1 MKKLLSIV
9 ICVSILL
16 TSCAVSSPSQQSSLN
31 ASSSSDSS
39 QIVSEQSTTELEPL
53 QLVDYGYSYSD
64 EDSANQFRT
73 VQDDDLL
80 SYMEDVVYYDMISD
94 MDSSEYYVESV
105 QAVYVSQEYIEELTY
120 NSQENIYFGY
130 HLSDIREAFGETPW
144 FFTVD
149 ENGQTIVTE
158 YTYKEFEFEFSNML
172 RDLAIGAGVILVCA
186 TVSLVTAPTLPA
198 VSMIMMVSAKTAT
211 TFALSSGAIGAVSS
225 GLVTFVQT
233 GDMNQ
238 SLQSAMDGGAKGFK
252 IGAITGAVAGAGK
265 EIAFLRHATA
275 TKHLSL
281 NEAAIIQRETGF
293 PADVISQIH
302 NMEEYEV
309 FKSANL
315 KSALIGNKTALVA
328 DDIDWRSVIDG
339 KTNLQRLLEGKAPV
353 DLNGIPYEL
362 HHIGQESGGTL
373 ALISKEIH
381 QQNTKIL
388 HAFKDVSEVDHG
400 AAWARQKREFYM
412 NLYDYVSKQF
422 GV

>member
-16 TSCAVSSPSQQSSLN
+16 TSCAVSLPSQQSSLN
-31 ASSSSDSS
+31 TSSSSDSS
-39 QIVSEQSTTELEPL
+39 QIVTEQTTTEPEPT
-53 QLVDYGYSYSD
+53 QLADYGYSYSD
-64 EDSANQFRT
+64 EESANQFRT
-73 VQDDDLL
+73 VKDDDLL

-130 HLSDIREAFGETPW
+130 HLSDIRDAFGETPW

-186 TVSLVTAPTLPA
+186 TVSLVTAPALPA

-225 GLVTFVQT
+225 GLVTYVQT

-252 IGAITGAVAGAGK
+252 IGAITGAVVGGAK
-265 EIAFLRHATA
+265 EIAFLKSATA
-275 TKHLSL
+275 TKYLSM
-281 NEAAIIQRETGF
+281 NEAAIIQRQTKW
-293 PADVISQIH
+293 PADVISEIH
-302 NMEEYEV
+302 TMEEY
-309 FKSANL
+309 KALSDANL
-315 KSALIGNKTALVA
+315 QSVLVGNKSALIPSDVDLNLV
-328 DDIDWRSVIDG
+328 DSKG
-339 KTNLQRLLEGKAPV
+339 LTNLQRMEKGLAPI
-353 DLNGIPYEL
+353 DKLGNSYEL
-362 HHIGQESGGTL
+362 HHIGQEAEGTL
-373 ALISKEIH
+373 AMLTREQHDNIALHGFKKISEINRSDFDK
-381 QQNTKIL
+381 QRAQFYKDLFQIVTKGI
-388 HAFKDVSEVDHG
+388 
-400 AAWARQKREFYM
+400 
-412 NLYDYVSKQF
+412 
-422 GV
+422 

>member
-9 ICVSILL
+9 ICGSILL

-31 ASSSSDSS
+31 TSSSSDSS
-39 QIVSEQSTTELEPL
+39 QIVTEQTTTEPELT
-53 QLVDYGYSYSD
+53 QLADYGYSYSD
-64 EDSANQFRT
+64 EESANQFRT

-130 HLSDIREAFGETPW
+130 HLSDIRNAFGETPW

-186 TVSLVTAPTLPA
+186 TVSLVTAPALPA

-225 GLVTFVQT
+225 GLVTYVQT

-252 IGAITGAVAGAGK
+252 IGAITGAVVGGAK
-265 EIAFLRHATA
+265 EIAFLKSATA
-275 TKHLSL
+275 TKYLSM
-281 NEAAIIQRETGF
+281 NEAAIIQRQTKW
-293 PADVISQIH
+293 PADVISEIH
-302 NMEEYEV
+302 TMEEY
-309 FKSANL
+309 KALSDANL
-315 KSALIGNKTALVA
+315 QSVLVGNKSALIPSDVDLNLV
-328 DDIDWRSVIDG
+328 DSKG
-339 KTNLQRLLEGKAPV
+339 LTNLQRMEKGLAPI
-353 DLNGIPYEL
+353 DKLGNSYEL
-362 HHIGQESGGTL
+362 HHIGQEAEGTL
-373 ALISKEIH
+373 AMLTREQHDNIALHGFKKISEINRSDFDK
-381 QQNTKIL
+381 QRAQFYKDLFQIVTKGI
-388 HAFKDVSEVDHG
+388 
-400 AAWARQKREFYM
+400 
-412 NLYDYVSKQF
+412 
-422 GV
+422 